1 MKKTYDDYECLLVE
15 REDRLAT
22 VTLNRPE
29 HRNAIN
35 HQLHTELAR
44 IWLDLAEDDE
54 VTTVL
59 LTGAGDMFSVGG
71 DVSKMGGRPGGDV
84 LAPGAM
90 PDPAHAR
97 RIVDNLLSLDK
108 PVVTAINGH
117 AIGLAATVALLTD
130 ITVMSTSA
138 KIADTHVKVG
148 LVAGDG
154 GAAIWPLL
162 VGPSRA
168 KELLM
173 RGLRLDG
180 AEAARIGLVNHAVP
194 AEEVLPFA
202 REIAVELANGATW
215 AIRWTKLSVNK
226 LLKQQM
232 NLVFD
237 TSMALEM
244 ATFHTEDHREAVS
257 AFLDKRTP
265 RYTGR

>member
-1 MKKTYDDYECLLVE
+1 MTKTYDDYECLHVE
-15 REDRLAT
+15 KDGHLAT

-35 HQLHTELAR
+35 HQLHNELAR
-44 IWLDLAEDDE
+44 IWVDLAEDDD
-54 VTTVL
+54 VFAVL
-59 LTGAGDMFSVGG
+59 LSGAGTAFSVGG
-71 DVSKMGGRPGGDV
+71 DVSKMGDNPGGDV
-84 LAPGAM
+84 LAEGAM

-97 RIVDNLLSLDK
+97 RVVYNLLDLDK
-108 PVVTAINGH
+108 PVICAINGH
-117 AIGLAATVALLTD
+117 AIGLAATIALMCDVTVA
-130 ITVMSTSA
+130 STTA

-173 RGLRLDG
+173 RGLVLDG
-180 AEAARIGLVNHAVP
+180 TEAERIGLVNHAVP
-194 AEEVLPFA
+194 VDEVLPFA
-202 REIAVELANGATW
+202 RDIALELANGATW

-226 LLKQQM
+226 LLKQQL

-237 TSMALEM
+237 TSIALEM
-244 ATFHTEDHREAVS
+244 ATFHTEDHREAVR
-257 AFLDKRTP
+257 AFMEKRAP
-265 RYTGR
+265 EFTGR